1 MNSNAFKGILIIGIG
16 LMLSLFLMAN
26 VLTSGGNVVSN
37 FYRYI
42 PVAFFILGFAS
53 PSASLYL
60 MSLCIVGIGY
70 LKKTMVLDGYFSFDS
85 LYFVVGAPAIL
96 LLGMCASTFLRLI
109 FSAGAL
115 KREWLTFV
123 GGVAISLALMGFV
136 ALKGSPV
143 QLAIMVGAYANIL
156 WVLPLNVRNEIEL
169 GKLLRF
175 TLVLMILSS
184 SVGYYQ
190 AIFGLTEL
198 DRVYVELGYAD
209 ESEGATGLTG
219 GSFRPFA
226 TYGSSN
232 AFGWSMLFA
241 ASVAFTALVDARRR
255 NVRFFGQVC
264 WGILIAIALGGLF
277 ISTKKAPIVALA
289 VLPAAVAMVKSRKVG
304 AFMMLFFVT
313 IIWSMFQFPTEI
325 RVWCKEQS
333 ADLKEI
339 HPALTLNT
347 INTRLESFEAL
358 QEPGTV
364 ALIGPGNTNAHSHT
378 MISSLMITIGY
389 IPFALLVAS
398 GVFFYFWGQRRA
410 SRLFGSWKLP
420 RAQLVAIELGFFLTL
435 AAGGLLGTGVYQSF
449 PGAYIWWLVV
459 AYSMVRIF
467 NHFDE
472 TQRLADAAAAKD
484 REASEE
490 GELGFEAA
498 QPYRLTS

>member
-70 LKKTMVLDGYFSFDS
+70 LKKTMVLDGYFAFDS

-109 FSAGAL
+109 FSAGPL

-123 GGVAISLALMGFV
+123 GGVAVSLALMGFV

-190 AIFGLTEL
+190 AIFGLTE
-198 DRVYVELGYAD
+198 
-209 ESEGATGLTG
+209 
-219 GSFRPFA
+219 
-226 TYGSSN
+226 
-232 AFGWSMLFA
+232 
-241 ASVAFTALVDARRR
+241 
-255 NVRFFGQVC
+255 
-264 WGILIAIALGGLF
+264 
-277 ISTKKAPIVALA
+277 
-289 VLPAAVAMVKSRKVG
+289 
-304 AFMMLFFVT
+304 
-313 IIWSMFQFPTEI
+313 
-325 RVWCKEQS
+325 
-333 ADLKEI
+333 
-339 HPALTLNT
+339 
-347 INTRLESFEAL
+347 
-358 QEPGTV
+358 
-364 ALIGPGNTNAHSHT
+364 
-378 MISSLMITIGY
+378 
-389 IPFALLVAS
+389 
-398 GVFFYFWGQRRA
+398 
-410 SRLFGSWKLP
+410 
-420 RAQLVAIELGFFLTL
+420 
-435 AAGGLLGTGVYQSF
+435 
-449 PGAYIWWLVV
+449 
-459 AYSMVRIF
+459 
-467 NHFDE
+467 
-472 TQRLADAAAAKD
+472 
-484 REASEE
+484 
-490 GELGFEAA
+490 
-498 QPYRLTS
+498 